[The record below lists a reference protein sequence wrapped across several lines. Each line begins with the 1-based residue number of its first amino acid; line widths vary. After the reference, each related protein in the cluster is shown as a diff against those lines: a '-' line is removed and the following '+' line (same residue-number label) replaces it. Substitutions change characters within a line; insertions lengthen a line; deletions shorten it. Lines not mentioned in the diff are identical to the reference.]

1 MSLHAILEVIRESG
15 EARVREIETR
25 AYAKQREIISS
36 ARSEAEAIQ
45 EQARNEAM
53 LPAARER
60 ARILHQARLEALR
73 IKGSVREA
81 MIDSAL
87 ERIHGYLAGMRSDV
101 GYPQT
106 LRCFLLEALGEL
118 DRSLAVGGEGAH
130 HNQSRLKADPR
141 DREILENLLSSLD
154 LSLPISYTLSC
165 WGGLTA
171 ESEDGRVVVVNT
183 LEARLERATPYLR
196 GYLAALFEGD
206 PAEC

>member
-25 AYAKQREIISS
+25 SYAQQREIIAS

-53 LPAARER
+53 QPATRER
-60 ARILHQARLEALR
+60 RRILHQARLEALR
-73 IKGSVREA
+73 IKGGVREA
-81 MIDSAL
+81 MIDIAL

-101 GYPQT
+101 AYPEA
-106 LRCFLLEALGEL
+106 LHCFLVEALREL
-118 DRSLAVGGEGAH
+118 ESSPAAGTEEAPPSQV
-130 HNQSRLKADPR
+130 RLKADPR
-141 DREILENLLSSLD
+141 DQVTMESLLRSLG

-171 ESEDGRVVVVNT
+171 ESEDGRVVVINT
-183 LEARLERATPYLR
+183 LEARLERATPHLR
-196 GYLAALFEGD
+196 GYLAALFEGNQS
-206 PAEC
+206 EG